1 MDVTSDIACPPIKI
15 PKRSHAQDVPA
26 ATDQCGRA
34 IIVIDKVELS
44 AMQREMSQKLG
55 LLGCSTI
62 SKVRRRAGVISETLS
77 LKIRIP
83 KVEREIGIVFQIRS
97 PEKSSAATSA
107 HILPATLKTRTIF
120 AEPRSVGRARF
131 GQAIFAEI
139 RNLHRQCHFESKA
152 QRSGLYP

>member
-77 LKIRIP
+77 LKIRPSVKIHSRAVP
-83 KVEREIGIVFQIRS
+83 TNAPWQVVATGLGS
-97 PEKSSAATSA
+97 P
-107 HILPATLKTRTIF
+107 TLL
-120 AEPRSVGRARF
+120 S
-131 GQAIFAEI
+131 Q
-139 RNLHRQCHFESKA
+139 
-152 QRSGLYP
+152 